1 MDTTFEK
8 YITSLENVQRRAAR
22 LVAGFYR
29 KNKTKRLRKIE
40 STIVGLQESWRRYD
54 RDFQTFPLL
63 RKLYST

>member
-29 KNKTKRLRKIE
+29 MSYSKRLRKIE